1 MEEMIKG
8 LLERME
14 ALEKE
19 NRELKQRLSKLEM
32 DTEEIWERVDELE
45 DIEADE

>member
-1 MEEMIKG
+1 MMRR
-8 LLERME
+8 LE

>member
-1 MEEMIKG
+1 MMEMLKR
-8 LLERME
+8 LE

-19 NRELKQRLSKLEM
+19 NKKLKQRLSKLEM

-45 DIEADE
+45 NIEVEE